1 MTEDIRAAVEL
12 ARRGDRKA
20 FGQLVRHYQQRVYRT
35 AYRMLGNH
43 QDADDVSQEAFVR
56 AYRGLPSFDVRSSFF
71 TWLYRIV
78 VNVSLNHLRGRK
90 RRPQVRFDAEHLE
103 NLPLPEHLAKQA
115 AADPRHNL
123 ELKRMVADIAA
134 AMDELSETLRVTCVL
149 VIFDGLSY
157 GDAATILDCSE
168 GTVAWRVHEARRKLR
183 ERLARYLSDEPRREE
198 DSPSER
204 ARGAADAR

>member
-20 FGQLVRHYQQRVYRT
+20 FGLLVRHYQQRVYRT

-56 AYRGLPSFDVRSSFF
+56 AYRGLPSFDVRSNFF

-78 VNVSLNHLRGRK
+78 VNVALNHLRRRK
-90 RRPQVRFDAEHLE
+90 RRPQVLFDAEHLE
-103 NLPLPEHLAKQA
+103 NLPFPEHLAKQA
-115 AADPRHNL
+115 AADPGRSL
-123 ELKRMVADIAA
+123 ELKRLVADIAA
-134 AMDELSETLRVTCVL
+134 ALDELSETLRVTCVL

-157 GDAATILDCSE
+157 GDAATILECSE

-183 ERLARYLSDEPRREE
+183 ERLARYLSDETRRE

-204 ARGAADAR
+204 ARGAADAAR

>member
-20 FGQLVRHYQQRVYRT
+20 FSQLVRHYQQRVYRT

-56 AYRGLPSFDVRSSFF
+56 AYRGLPSFDVRANFF

-78 VNVSLNHLRGRK
+78 VNVALNHLRKRK
-90 RRPQVRFDAEHLE
+90 RRPQVLFDAEHLE
-103 NLPLPEHLAKQA
+103 NLPLPEHLEQQA
-115 AADPRHNL
+115 ASDPRRSL

-134 AMDELSETLRVTCVL
+134 AMEELSETLRVTCVL

-157 GDAATILDCSE
+157 ADAATILECSE

-183 ERLARYLSDEPRREE
+183 ERLARYLSETRR
-198 DSPSER
+198 DDDRPSER